1 MMRENFI
8 SDAPDELSGAKVNL
22 IDNNKTLYIDQF
34 TDIPPSGDDE
44 TFFQDIHTIEDA
56 FNKFKPSV
64 EVTFDDEDGG
74 SVDETLSFSE
84 IHDFEAREGKGQLV
98 KNSPFLSGV
107 KSKIDVNADMRKN
120 IEKNRK
126 LRDLLK
132 DAASREDLKVV
143 LTTLLAELETQ
154 D

>member
-1 MMRENFI
+1 MRENFI

-34 TDIPPSGDDE
+34 TDFPGDPE
-44 TFFQDIHTIEDA
+44 LVQNVRTIDDA
-56 FNKFKPSV
+56 FQTFKPSV
-64 EVTFDDEDGG
+64 DVTFEDEEGG

-84 IHDFEAREGKGQLV
+84 IRDFEAREGKGQLV

-107 KSKIDVNADMRKN
+107 KSKIDVHADMRKN

-132 DAASREDLKVV
+132 DATSRGELKSV
-143 LTTLLAELETQ
+143 LTALLAELE

>member
-1 MMRENFI
+1 MKENFI

-34 TDIPPSGDDE
+34 TDFPGDPE
-44 TFFQDIHTIEDA
+44 LIQDVHTIEEA
-56 FNKFKPSV
+56 FRRFEPSV
-64 EVTFDDEDGG
+64 DVTFEDEDGG

-84 IHDFEAREGKGQLV
+84 IRDFEAREGKGQLV
-98 KNSPFLSGV
+98 KKSPFLSGV
-107 KSKIDVNADMRKN
+107 KSKIDVNVEMRKN

-132 DAASREDLKVV
+132 DATSREELKSI
-143 LTTLLAELETQ
+143 LTALLTELEE
-154 D
+154 

>member
-8 SDAPDELSGAKVNL
+8 SDAPDELAGAKVNL
-22 IDNNKTLYIDQF
+22 IDNNKTLYVDQF
-34 TDIPPSGDDE
+34 TDFPGDPE
-44 TFFQDIHTIEDA
+44 LVQDVRTIEEA
-56 FNKFKPSV
+56 FQKFKPSV
-64 EVTFDDEDGG
+64 DVTFDDEDGG

-84 IHDFEAREGKGQLV
+84 IRDFEAGEGKGQLV
-98 KNSPFLSGV
+98 KNSPFLSSV

-132 DAASREDLKVV
+132 DATSREELKSV
-143 LTTLLAELETQ
+143 LTALLAELE

>member
-1 MMRENFI
+1 MRENFI

-34 TDIPPSGDDE
+34 TDFPGDPE
-44 TFFQDIHTIEDA
+44 LVQNVRTIDDA
-56 FNKFKPSV
+56 FQTFKPSV
-64 EVTFDDEDGG
+64 DVTFEDEEGG

-84 IHDFEAREGKGQLV
+84 IRDFEAREGKGQLV

-132 DAASREDLKVV
+132 DATSRGELKSV
-143 LTTLLAELETQ
+143 LTALLAELE